1 MAKKFKV
8 HNMYSKTGVKRVA
21 KTMADHL
28 ALKKR
33 GYNHDKRRVKK
44 K

>member
-1 MAKKFKV
+1 MATKFKP
-8 HNMYSKTGVKRVA
+8 HNMYSKTGTVKKA
-21 KTMADHL
+21 NTMKDHL

-33 GYNHDKRRVKK
+33 GYNHTKK